1 MTKRLKNY
9 LLSLLAAIAIIPN
22 MSRDFKQIK
31 ESIASGAAALD
42 IGYYQR
48 IFSATNDLMNLE
60 NFYVNFEND
69 DFPRYS
75 SFSLG
80 EFFQRIGF
88 LILRENIIITYFT
101 FTLFYLTLWIYFLT
115 KTISIYNK
123 KSISV
128 NILPVTILIMI
139 FFGNNRIVDGYPFSR
154 IISPQLGGLLWIL
167 GLYLITNILV
177 FQTRQKFSLKHFI
190 QFFVLVFVASF
201 SYFFSF
207 MALIGTGFVLVFYY
221 FIKHQ
226 IKIAVVTL
234 IGLAI
239 SSTPFFAVQLSDR
252 DQIGFVHLSER
263 LGLVHDRLPGSLTVI
278 IVCSTI
284 LAFIVIKKLSTSISS
299 HSPLFDAVMVISTL
313 GILFASQSNV
323 VTNSSLIFSGHFEIF
338 IWINFILIFSF
349 YLSKILTVSRL
360 LTLNARLRVVI
371 TSLLLIY
378 PISELSSIASGTSID
393 MEKHL
398 KVNLDDVENIIVDS
412 SKFRNVLQV
421 YSNSRILYREDMYG
435 QRISHQELLERYYI
449 SSGCDADVNFESLS
463 NLFVYRSVAYKQRG
477 ESIKKYLGYFGMD
490 RNFSFLYDRL
500 ITEANEREKQIK
512 SEIRKIQLNQI
523 GCIDLAKKYGVD
535 LIVYDNLSNWNKVI
549 NELHLQPNVSGDWY
563 KFNLRDLIE

>member
-1 MTKRLKNY
+1 
-9 LLSLLAAIAIIPN
+9 
-22 MSRDFKQIK
+22 
-31 ESIASGAAALD
+31 
-42 IGYYQR
+42 
-48 IFSATNDLMNLE
+48 
-60 NFYVNFEND
+60 
-69 DFPRYS
+69 
-75 SFSLG
+75 
-80 EFFQRIGF
+80 
-88 LILRENIIITYFT
+88 
-101 FTLFYLTLWIYFLT
+101 
-115 KTISIYNK
+115 
-123 KSISV
+123 
-128 NILPVTILIMI
+128 MI

-167 GLYLITNILV
+167 GLYIITNILV

-278 IVCSTI
+278 IVCLTI
-284 LAFIVIKKLSTSISS
+284 LAFIVIKKLSTNISS

-349 YLSKILTVSRL
+349 YLSKILTFSRL

-398 KVNLDDVENIIVDS
+398 NVNLDDAENIIVDS

-535 LIVYDNLSNWNKVI
+535 LIVYDNLSNWNKII

>member
-9 LLSLLAAIAIIPN
+9 FISLLAAIAIIPN

-398 KVNLDDVENIIVDS
+398 NVNLDDVENIIVDS

-549 NELHLQPNVSGDWY
+549 NELRLQPNVSGDWY